1 MVASSST
8 RSAFNTVDS
17 VSVNGDSRRVC
28 PYPANQPSHIRTWEE
43 HFKAHLDAKD
53 ILEPLTMPDISN
65 AAPEGATRSA
75 RLVGFS

>member
-17 VSVNGDSRRVC
+17 VLVNGDSRRVC

-53 ILEPLTMPDISN
+53 ITFRKY
-65 AAPEGATRSA
+65 AANLYGVAIA
-75 RLVGFS
+75 DV